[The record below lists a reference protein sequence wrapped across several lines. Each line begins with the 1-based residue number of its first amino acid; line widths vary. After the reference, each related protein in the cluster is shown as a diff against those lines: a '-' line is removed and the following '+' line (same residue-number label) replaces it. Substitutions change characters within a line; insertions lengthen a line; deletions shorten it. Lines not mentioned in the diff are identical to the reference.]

1 MPQNKSDK
9 KASLIASI
17 FLWHQ
22 SLIDLVTLGRT
33 IDFYVPSFPHET
45 EGDGL
50 IFFFNIP
57 CEPSTRPYLAGIICR
72 ITVSLFSNM
81 TYILAETKPCPRST
95 LGGFQG
101 NWCYSF
107 FPSYCTRLRGF
118 ITPNLF
124 KELYAIYCGKSIMC
138 NKRNLI
144 QQTGILNN
152 SYLH

>member
-33 IDFYVPSFPHET
+33 IDFYFPSFPHET

-81 TYILAETKPCPRST
+81 TYILAET
-95 LGGFQG
+95 
-101 NWCYSF
+101 
-107 FPSYCTRLRGF
+107 
-118 ITPNLF
+118 
-124 KELYAIYCGKSIMC
+124 
-138 NKRNLI
+138 
-144 QQTGILNN
+144 
-152 SYLH
+152 

>member
-33 IDFYVPSFPHET
+33 IDFYFPSFPHET

-107 FPSYCTRLRGF
+107 SLLIVPVCEVSY
-118 ITPNLF
+118 

>member
-33 IDFYVPSFPHET
+33 IDFCFPSFPHET

-50 IFFFNIP
+50 VFFFNIP

-107 FPSYCTRLRGF
+107 PFL
-118 ITPNLF
+118 
-124 KELYAIYCGKSIMC
+124 LYPFA
-138 NKRNLI
+138 RFH
-144 QQTGILNN
+144 N
-152 SYLH
+152 SQPF

>member
-1 MPQNKSDK
+1 MNSYQIKYIIYHNQHFDKKTMPQNKSDK

-33 IDFYVPSFPHET
+33 IDFCFPSFPHET

-107 FPSYCTRLRGF
+107 SL
-118 ITPNLF
+118 
-124 KELYAIYCGKSIMC
+124 
-138 NKRNLI
+138 LI
-144 QQTGILNN
+144 VPVCEV
-152 SYLH
+152 S